1 MRRMGLVL
9 ALALSLPLV
18 AQAQPAGKT
27 YRLGYLSPASPP
39 APSDLGAGANTLL
52 KSLNELGY
60 AERRNLVIEWR
71 FAEGK
76 LDRLPALAGELVEV
90 HVDVIVAAALSSIR
104 AAKDATQTV
113 PIVMAFGPPDPVAF
127 GFVRSLASPGGNIT
141 GVSYWAQPGYEAK
154 RMELLKEALPRAA
167 WIAYLVMRGQ
177 FAQTFVDE
185 AQPAAS
191 SLSIELVVVEVRG
204 GDYDGAF
211 ARIRNGRASAM
222 LVAGTPEVNRDRKRI
237 IALSAKHRLLR
248 FTSGAIMP
256 RKAD

>member
-1 MRRMGLVL
+1 
-9 ALALSLPLV
+9 
-18 AQAQPAGKT
+18 
-27 YRLGYLSPASPP
+27 
-39 APSDLGAGANTLL
+39 
-52 KSLNELGY
+52 
-60 AERRNLVIEWR
+60 
-71 FAEGK
+71 
-76 LDRLPALAGELVEV
+76 
-90 HVDVIVAAALSSIR
+90 
-104 AAKDATQTV
+104 
-113 PIVMAFGPPDPVAF
+113 
-127 GFVRSLASPGGNIT
+127 
-141 GVSYWAQPGYEAK
+141 
-154 RMELLKEALPRAA
+154 
-167 WIAYLVMRGQ
+167 
-177 FAQTFVDE
+177 VDE

>member
-1 MRRMGLVL
+1 
-9 ALALSLPLV
+9 
-18 AQAQPAGKT
+18 
-27 YRLGYLSPASPP
+27 
-39 APSDLGAGANTLL
+39 
-52 KSLNELGY
+52 
-60 AERRNLVIEWR
+60 
-71 FAEGK
+71 
-76 LDRLPALAGELVEV
+76 
-90 HVDVIVAAALSSIR
+90 
-104 AAKDATQTV
+104 
-113 PIVMAFGPPDPVAF
+113 MAFGPPDPVAF

-167 WIAYLVMRGQ
+167 RIAYLVMPGQ

-185 AQPAAS
+185 AQQAAS

-222 LVAGTPEVNRDRKRI
+222 LVAGTPNSTGIGSVSSRFPPSI
-237 IALSAKHRLLR
+237 GSLR